1 MTKRTALL
9 LLGVLS
15 SLALASGALASAAG
29 SSDGR
34 TLFVRSAVEHAGDT
48 VTLPIYRGTSQGRT
62 VWYVVLD
69 ASNSNAGDRYGANVS
84 EKLENAGAGAVQ
96 HVTVTNGVIDF
107 PASVDFSPSRIV
119 SAPNGFPPTFFQ
131 PGAVG
136 EAGYSPLIE
145 LPDGTILNAPQLAN
159 GSGVADK
166 VVSLDTLGGTV
177 TYRETNGFARKH
189 AVKYVST
196 DSTDLLGATLEDV
209 TYAPKLNA
217 APFAGGDGT
226 DSARASLA
234 AFVNGQTGAAN
245 PNRQGLN
252 SAVVDGLDPL
262 NDLAWNPGQGRYSPL
277 WDVHLAA
284 WTSQA
289 ISLGLNTRQTEFAAV
304 ADLAKRGFITAP
316 DGSPFHASGFIVDCP
331 IISQVG

>member
-1 MTKRTALL
+1 MTKRSALL
-9 LLGVLS
+9 LLGVLF
-15 SLALASGALASAAG
+15 SLAFAGGAVGSAAD
-29 SSDGR
+29 SSSGR

-48 VTLPIYRGTSQGRT
+48 VTLPLYRGTSQGRT

-69 ASNSNAGDRYGANVS
+69 ASNSNAGNRYGANVS
-84 EKLENAGAGAVQ
+84 EKLENAGPDAVQ
-96 HVTVTNGVIDF
+96 NATVTNGVVDF
-107 PASVDFSPSRIV
+107 PASVDFSPTRIV
-119 SAPNGFPPTFFQ
+119 NAPNGFPPTDFQ

-136 EAGYSPLIE
+136 EAGYSPLIK

-159 GSGVADK
+159 ASGVADK
-166 VVSLDTLGGTV
+166 VVSLDTTGGTV
-177 TYRETNGFARKH
+177 TYRETNGFARKR

-217 APFAGGDGT
+217 APFPGGDGT

-284 WTSQA
+284 WTPQA

-316 DGSPFHASGFIVDCP
+316 DGSPFRASGFIVDCP
-331 IISQVG
+331 IISQAG